1 MKTQGGN
8 TQWTNFKR
16 AVILIMA
23 TLAVVGGFALNT
35 HDATEADT
43 AEQAVVVTEGT
54 PETDSSATSEA
65 ERSSTSEST
74 IEAPTSENDETAK
87 TEAETIVESHPE
99 TESSTATNDEATTEK
114 APASKDSATTTNETK
129 KIEADATKE
138 VFKAEASPKSQ
149 QIPSGGSV
157 YADHRDL
164 ANNTLGIPSQF
175 HIFAYEASLHTH
187 TAGNLAVASLNG
199 LVDFGTTNKLELLD
213 RDITYIQKIIKI
225 ASSSFVSAGNIRDNK
240 VIFGEGI
247 TIDISDPK
255 RPIVAD
261 TYIDHLLASE
271 VYQDQPGE
279 TYIDFPAEFAKLA
292 GINTSLSQRTPNASY
307 VNADFK
313 DENNRTI
320 DVRQMTPDAAGQIII
335 NLAADVL
342 NKDRPLIIKGVS
354 PEATGNT
361 IIFNVNTDGQ
371 SNYLSRSEMKVTY
384 PDGSVRANKD
394 ADAYG
399 DNHLLWNFHNNQ
411 QTFTGTINV
420 NSRFQGSVLAPSATL
435 IANQNMDG
443 NLIAK
448 RVEVHGET
456 HRWDLQDNTGPEDE
470 DKPDPVEEEEED
482 IDVPVDPEP
491 EDPEPEDPEPEDPD
505 PEDPDPEDPEPEEP
519 EPEDPDPEDPDP
531 EDPEPETPEPET
543 PEPETPEPE
552 TPEPETP
559 EPETPEPETPEP
571 ETPEPEEPDPETPE
585 PETPEPETPEPETPE
600 PETPEPE
607 TPEPETPEP
616 ETPEPEMPEPDP
628 TDPEPENETNVNEPN
643 LEDPVIIDELDAPI
657 TETETPTN
665 GTETPITSKP
675 YFKVATN
682 SSKIVTQLERRLD
695 TALALPAPQ
704 RTVAVK
710 QVLRQI
716 DTAIVQ
722 AHKTNAVIR
731 ATKLEALRARS
742 LAVLHTGQLPQTDE
756 RQTETMTA
764 IGLGLTVITLA
775 TGWGIIKRR
784 RRHS

>member
-23 TLAVVGGFALNT
+23 TLAVIGGFALNT

-54 PETDSSATSEA
+54 PEADSSATSEA
-65 ERSSTSEST
+65 EASSTSESA
-74 IEAPTSENDETAK
+74 IEAPTYESDETAK
-87 TEAETIVESHPE
+87 TEAEAITESRPE
-99 TESSTATNDEATTEK
+99 TESSTTTNDEATTEK
-114 APASKDSATTTNETK
+114 APASKDSATTTHETSE
-129 KIEADATKE
+129 IEADATKE
-138 VFKAEASPKSQ
+138 VFKAEATPNSAQ
-149 QIPSGGSV
+149 AIPSGGSV

-164 ANNTLGIPSQF
+164 TNNTLGIASQF

-199 LVDFGTTNKLELLD
+199 LVDFGTTNRLELLD

-247 TIDISDPK
+247 TIDISDPR
-255 RPIVAD
+255 RPLVAK
-261 TYIDHLLASE
+261 THIDHLLASE

-292 GINTSLSQRTPNASY
+292 GINVSLSQRTPNASY
-307 VNADFK
+307 ANADFK

-320 DVRQMTPDAAGQIII
+320 DVSQMTPDAAGQIII

-361 IIFNVNTDGQ
+361 IIFNVNTNGQ
-371 SNYLSRSEMKVTY
+371 SSYSSRSEMKVTY

-411 QTFTGTINV
+411 QTFTGTITV
-420 NSRFQGSVLAPSATL
+420 DARFQGSVLAPSATL
-435 IANQNMDG
+435 IAKQNMDG

-448 RVEVHGET
+448 RVEVWGET
-456 HRWDLQDNTGPEDE
+456 HRWDLQDNTGPDTPAPEE
-470 DKPDPVEEEEED
+470 PDPEEEED
-482 IDVPVDPEP
+482 IDVPVDPKPEEP
-491 EDPEPEDPEPEDPD
+491 NPEDPD
-505 PEDPDPEDPEPEEP
+505 PEDPDPEDPDPENP
-519 EPEDPDPEDPDP
+519 DPKDPNPEDPD
-531 EDPEPETPEPET
+531 
-543 PEPETPEPE
+543 
-552 TPEPETP
+552 PETP

-571 ETPEPEEPDPETPE
+571 ETPEPEEPE

-600 PETPEPE
+600 PEEPDPGDPEPEDKEDVNEPNPE
-607 TPEPETPEP
+607 TPEPEK
-616 ETPEPEMPEPDP
+616 
-628 TDPEPENETNVNEPN
+628 ETNVNEPN
-643 LEDPVIIDELDAPI
+643 PENPVIVDDPEAPI

-665 GTETPITSKP
+665 KTETPITTKP

-722 AHKTNAVIR
+722 AHKTNAVVR
-731 ATKLEALRARS
+731 ATKLEALRARG

-764 IGLGLTVITLA
+764 IGLGLIVITLA

>member
-87 TEAETIVESHPE
+87 TEAETIVENHPE

-114 APASKDSATTTNETK
+114 ESASKDSAATTNETK

-164 ANNTLGIPSQF
+164 ANNTLGIASQF

-307 VNADFK
+307 VNANFK

-320 DVRQMTPDAAGQIII
+320 DVSQMTPDAAGQIII

-491 EDPEPEDPEPEDPD
+491 EDPEPEDPD

-519 EPEDPDPEDPDP
+519 EPEDPDP

-552 TPEPETP
+552 TPEPEEPDPGDP
-559 EPETPEPETPEP
+559 EPEDKE
-571 ETPEPEEPDPETPE
+571 DVD
-585 PETPEPETPEPETPE
+585 
-600 PETPEPE
+600 
-607 TPEPETPEP
+607 
-616 ETPEPEMPEPDP
+616 EPDP

-731 ATKLEALRARS
+731 ATKLEALRARG

-764 IGLGLTVITLA
+764 IGLGLIVITLA